1 MKKLI
6 ALHKP
11 ILCEKPFTVNA
22 AEAREIFEL
31 AEKEGVYVAEAMWTW
46 HNTPAL
52 TVRGW
57 LNDDKVGKV
66 KEVLCNYDRLKEQI

>member
-22 AEAREIFEL
+22 AEARETFEL

-46 HNTPAL
+46 HNMPAL